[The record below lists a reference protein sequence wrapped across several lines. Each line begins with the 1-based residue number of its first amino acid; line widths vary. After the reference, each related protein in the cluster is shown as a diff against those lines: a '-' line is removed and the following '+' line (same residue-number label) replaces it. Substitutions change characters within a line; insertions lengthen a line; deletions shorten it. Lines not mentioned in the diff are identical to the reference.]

1 MSDDS
6 DKMFEREAAVFK
18 ALGHPTRLRIVKAL
32 AGGEKCVC
40 ELQGITGGSLSTVS
54 RHLQV
59 LRTAGVI
66 ESRKEGLNIY
76 CSLGLPCIGTMLA
89 CLESNGCGGSCGCGK
104 EKA

>member
-1 MSDDS
+1 MTDDS

-59 LRTAGVI
+59 LRTAGVLAP
-66 ESRKEGLNIY
+66 ERVLLA
-76 CSLGLPCIGTMLA
+76 SLDTAGRLYLQEKGPRGRLYVAKVLDARSA
-89 CLESNGCGGSCGCGK
+89 CW
-104 EKA
+104 

>member
-1 MSDDS
+1 MTDNS
-6 DKMFEREAAVFK
+6 DKVFEQEAAVFK

-40 ELQGITGGSLSTVS
+40 ELQSLTGGSLSTVS

-66 ESRKEGLNIY
+66 ESRREGLNIY

-89 CLESNGCGGSCGCGK
+89 CLESTGCGSYCYGK